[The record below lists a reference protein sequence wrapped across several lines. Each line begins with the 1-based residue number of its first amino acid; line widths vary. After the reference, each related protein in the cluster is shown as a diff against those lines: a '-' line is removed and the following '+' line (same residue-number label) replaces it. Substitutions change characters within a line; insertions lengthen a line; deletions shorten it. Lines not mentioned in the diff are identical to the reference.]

1 MITNIQLV
9 IFDMDGLMFD
19 TEKVSFLSFKKAIA
33 LYGFALDTVT
43 FNKTIGINI
52 KKVKEVYLEKFGK
65 DLPFDEMLEHKFT
78 FAAEYIHRNGV
89 PIKQGLYELVNFL
102 TSKRI
107 KTAVATSSNRIVAMD
122 LLNMAGLSKKFD
134 YILCGDEIKHSKPNP
149 EIFLKTANM
158 LNCDPHKCLVLED
171 SEKGIA
177 AASRAE
183 MIAIMIPDLI
193 APNEVVIQKAFKIM
207 SSLSD
212 VKQYLENDLYV

>member
-19 TEKVSFLSFKKAIA
+19 TEKVSFLSFKQAVA
-33 LYGFALDTVT
+33 LYGFTLDTDT

-52 KKVKEVYLEKFGK
+52 KKVKEVYLKKYGK
-65 DLPFDEMLEHKFT
+65 DFPFDDMLEHKFA
-78 FAAEYIHRNGV
+78 FAFEYIHKNGV

-102 TSKRI
+102 TSRKI
-107 KTAVATSSNRIVAMD
+107 KTAVATSSNRTVAMD
-122 LLNMAGLSKKFD
+122 LLSMAGLSKKFD
-134 YILCGDEIKHSKPNP
+134 YILCGDEIEHSKPNP
-149 EIFLKTANM
+149 EIFLKTANI
-158 LNCDPHKCLVLED
+158 LKCDPHKCLVLED

-193 APNEVVIQKAFKIM
+193 KPSETAIQNAFKIM
-207 SSLSD
+207 SSLSE
-212 VKQYLENDLYV
+212 VKQYWENS